1 MRRGISRAEMTSS
14 IAPPAEPEFNALA
27 PPRPAARSGNPVL
40 HRLLCSRPNLFTAPL
55 CVTHTAKISSP
66 GAVSSSSRG
75 GQTQARTA
83 SVWQLPR
90 NRCQLRCRW
99 AMSIYEV
106 AVYLSLPHITVAG
119 LRNLPSNPSLL
130 ILNMTSFLCL
140 IRLLSP
146 CISTC

>member
-1 MRRGISRAEMTSS
+1 MRRGSSRAEMTSS

-99 AMSIYEV
+99 AMNLRGGSLPVSPSYYSGRFKESAFKSFFTYSYYDI
-106 AVYLSLPHITVAG
+106 LSL
-119 LRNLPSNPSLL
+119 
-130 ILNMTSFLCL
+130 LNQASVTLY
-140 IRLLSP
+140 
-146 CISTC
+146 